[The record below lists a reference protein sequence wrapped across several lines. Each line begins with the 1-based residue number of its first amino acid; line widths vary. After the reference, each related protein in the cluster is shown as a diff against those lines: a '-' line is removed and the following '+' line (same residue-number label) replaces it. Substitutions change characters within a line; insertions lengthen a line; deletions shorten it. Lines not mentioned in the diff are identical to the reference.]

1 MITMLY
7 IYICIT
13 NIIYLYKCYFPV
25 IMKHHHHPITI
36 TITTTPSN
44 ITITKTPKPKSQ
56 NSFHKHQ
63 SHSLVS
69 KKPKRVITLD
79 QVIDLLK
86 IPKHN
91 RLKQENTLI
100 SAYLIN
106 HFPYFKSLKTENN
119 PLKLEKIVSSLTLE
133 TFNKGEHIIHYG
145 DECDKTYFLL
155 KGNITFIKPTLLQ
168 KQLKLSEYITLM
180 RDIRYNEL
188 DIKKYNRHLEKNDHI
203 SINLDTLFK
212 LDNNATT
219 TSTHAYF
226 MNKTMMFYI
235 EHDIIIG
242 NYKHDYTFN
251 DNACISPITSSTIT
265 IRVNSTS
272 WLVSINNSDYM
283 KVMRELEEKRLEKEL
298 IAFRKEYPLFQHWNV
313 HQLIRMFGSF
323 QSRTLTQGDYLYKQ
337 NENSEYIYIIKSGTF
352 QMYTLV
358 SFGWLRQFFEY
369 ISNARNNVI
378 NELSNC
384 SYKLPFKE
392 SELKRIYDIM
402 CSKQQQSPCVYDVL
416 KNNGVRC
423 CEDKSTTRVVDFEN
437 IKQEEEQLVNPFN
450 VFKIL
455 IRVINYKDVI
465 GYVEAL
471 EMKQRFTFVK
481 CVSQQGE
488 VLLLKRFDF
497 MKLMN
502 VNEDEDN
509 RKMLNDIIT
518 QKKMV
523 LCRKILR
530 AAKHKG
536 KYYAMLFDHKYET
549 LLENIEMNINNYY
562 KQQQQQQCNKH
573 TRNKNHSG
581 INDYKCF
588 GNSISSNCIF
598 TTMNYNARNKHVV
611 VKGNSNNNNEKVK
624 RYLGKYNK
632 PRTTIN
638 KNMFN
643 TKTIMNS
650 RSSGSKISL
659 TDKKGKLQHS
669 RLSHFYLLSKQLSSF
684 NNNNSNCCTYKSY
697 SNNESN
703 GGNHVTSHSKIKSF
717 NTNTTL
723 TPVHSSSIIKTFTNK
738 HTYSYTHN
746 NIKTTTLPNSNNVD
760 FGQLSANKKVLL
772 LKNFR
777 DVFDEKVIKH
787 KDDKVYSFV
796 KTIPDIQRRS
806 TSCN

>member
-1 MITMLY
+1 
-7 IYICIT
+7 
-13 NIIYLYKCYFPV
+13 
-25 IMKHHHHPITI
+25 MKHHHHHHPI

-44 ITITKTPKPKSQ
+44 ITITKPPKPKIQ

-63 SHSLVS
+63 SHSLTS
-69 KKPKRVITLD
+69 KKPKRIITLE
-79 QVIDLLK
+79 QVINLLK

-91 RLKQENTLI
+91 RLKQENALI

-119 PLKLEKIVSSLTLE
+119 LLKLEKITSSLTLE

-155 KGNITFIKPTLLQ
+155 KGNITLIKPTLLQ
-168 KQLKLSEYITLM
+168 KTLKLSEYITLM
-180 RDIRYNEL
+180 RDIRYTEL
-188 DIKKYNRHLEKNDHI
+188 DIKKYNRHIDKNDHI
-203 SINLDTLFK
+203 SLNLDTLFK
-212 LDNNATT
+212 IDNSATT

-235 EHDIIIG
+235 EHDIVIG

-251 DNACISPITSSTIT
+251 DNACIAPITSSSMT

-272 WLVSINNSDYM
+272 WLVSINNNDYM
-283 KVMRELEEKRLEKEL
+283 KVMREMEEKRLEKEL

-313 HQLIRMFGSF
+313 HQLIRMFGCF
-323 QSRTLTQGDYLYKQ
+323 QSKTLTQGEYLYKQ

-369 ISNARNNVI
+369 ISNTQNNVI
-378 NELSNC
+378 NELSKC

-392 SELKRIYDIM
+392 SELKRVYDIM
-402 CSKQQQSPCVYDVL
+402 CAKQQQSPCVYDAL
-416 KNNGVRC
+416 RNNGGVRSCC
-423 CEDKSTTRVVDFEN
+423 CEDKSTTRVVDFED

-465 GYVEAL
+465 GFIEAL
-471 EMKQRFTFVK
+471 EMKQRFTFVR

-502 VNEDEDN
+502 LKEEEDN

-549 LLENIEMNINNYY
+549 LLEHIEMNINNY
-562 KQQQQQQCNKH
+562 QQQQQQQQQRNKH

-581 INDYKCF
+581 INDHKCF
-588 GNSISSNCIF
+588 GNSISSVCIF
-598 TTMNYNARNKHVV
+598 TTMNYNARSKQVV
-611 VKGNSNNNNEKVK
+611 NVKGNTNEKVK

-632 PRTTIN
+632 PRTAIN
-638 KNMFN
+638 KNTFN

-650 RSSGSKISL
+650 RSNGNKISL

-684 NNNNSNCCTYKSY
+684 NNNNNNSNHCSTYKSY
-697 SNNESN
+697 SNTESN
-703 GGNHVTSHSKIKSF
+703 NNNNHITSHSKIKSF
-717 NTNTTL
+717 NTNTTI
-723 TPVHSSSIIKTFTNK
+723 TPVHSSSIIKTFNNK
-738 HTYSYTHN
+738 HTHSYTYNNHNN
-746 NIKTTTLPNSNNVD
+746 NIKTTIPNSNNVD

-806 TSCN
+806 TSYN